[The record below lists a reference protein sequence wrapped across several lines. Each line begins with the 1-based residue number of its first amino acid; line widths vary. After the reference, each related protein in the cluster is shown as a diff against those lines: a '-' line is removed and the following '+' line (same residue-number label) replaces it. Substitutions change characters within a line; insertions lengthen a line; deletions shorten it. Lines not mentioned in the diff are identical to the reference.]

1 MPLLVVASRIVP
13 IKTKGDPEFGSMP
26 IGQGRVDTD
35 RMYDNIMNKFR
46 WGNFDKKTAYVNESY
61 MPSVA
66 SNRFAMLR
74 LARTLIKEGDNER
87 AKNILNKYFEA
98 FPHKNFPYD
107 YNAMYMVRLYEDAG
121 AEADGK
127 EHLLTLAH
135 EAADQLDFLNSL
147 DDDVLKS
154 SFRDDFEQWIGMMQE
169 LRSMVSSNPAYS
181 DIKNEVTDLF
191 KDFPL
196 PGQLRD

>member
-1 MPLLVVASRIVP
+1 
-13 IKTKGDPEFGSMP
+13 
-26 IGQGRVDTD
+26 
-35 RMYDNIMNKFR
+35 MNKFR
-46 WGNFDKKTAYVNESY
+46 WGNFDKIDAYINESY

-87 AKNILNKYFEA
+87 AKDIINKYFEV

-107 YNAMYMVRLYEDAG
+107 YNAMYMMRLYEDAG

-127 EHLLTLAH
+127 EHLLTLAY

-147 DDDVLKS
+147 EDKVLQTAFK
-154 SFRDDFEQWIGMMQE
+154 DDFEQWVQMMGE
-169 LRSMVSSNPAYS
+169 LRSMVNSNPAYG
-181 DIKNEVTDLF
+181 DIKSEVMDLF
-191 KDFPL
+191 KDYPL